1 MQNSENKKYKIRST
15 KLPENS
21 ENGRVG
27 EKWRNKMKFCKKR
40 IMAVVLQYKY
50 MKYVCNSIF
59 LPLVTIAGE
68 GNGNPL
74 QYSCLENPVDRG
86 AWQATVHGVSKSQ
99 TRPSNFTFTLF
110 RNKYRSGTAGSDGNS
125 MFSFLRNFHTVFHS
139 GCTNLHFHQQC
150 RRVSFSP
157 YPLQHLLFVEKVHS
171 F

>member
-86 AWQATVHGVSKSQ
+86 AWQAAVHGVTRSQ
-99 TRPSNFTFTLF
+99 TRLSNFTFTF
-110 RNKYRSGTAGSDGNS
+110 
-125 MFSFLRNFHTVFHS
+125 
-139 GCTNLHFHQQC
+139 HFHALEKEMATHSSVLAW
-150 RRVSFSP
+150 RIPGTGEPGGLPSMGSHRVG
-157 YPLQHLLFVEKVHS
+157 HD
-171 F
+171 